1 MFRQQDHPY
10 TVNLDRYYTH
20 WNTRLRIFCAINYY
34 DRHTISSSY
43 LEKGSAE
50 TVKWNLILDKVASN
64 IDSAYKSRYLK
75 KVLSLWINEVG
86 KGRSKR
92 VAVLNYMDFHKLSIM
107 PNYLDV
113 RRSSAGIGGWTHAGP
128 GNGGKR
134 THAGPGNGGKADII

>member
-1 MFRQQDHPY
+1 MSQQQIQPY
-10 TVNLDRYYTH
+10 TVNLDNYYNHCDTY
-20 WNTRLRIFCAINYY
+20 LRTTSGINYY
-34 DRHTISSSY
+34 DRHTIISSY
-43 LEKGSAE
+43 WCRTSDEN
-50 TVKWNLILDKVASN
+50 VKWNLILDKVPSN

-92 VAVLNYMDFHKLSIM
+92 IAVLNYMDFHKLSIM

-128 GNGGKR
+128 F
-134 THAGPGNGGKADII
+134 PGGKADII